1 MIRIPSI
8 PRALRSRSF
17 ITLAASAAIGCSML
31 GCSRAYYRKRADREV
46 YGLIDQKA
54 EDPRWALDLPTIQA
68 QNDSRMF
75 DPDNPDRPLMPPD
88 DPASHQLMERVDGKR
103 GVAKPPK
110 PGDPD
115 APRSDG
121 WIRALPRDKAGQV
134 LLDLQ
139 TAVRI
144 GLKNARTFQ
153 TEREDLYLSAL
164 DVTLERFRFDTKY
177 TLGTTGRYESFGV
190 DQVRRDDSTQN
201 AGILTDGSVRR
212 LSASGGEV
220 IASFANTLVWN
231 FNGSTVDTAGSLL
244 NFSLVQPFLRFGG
257 RTVVLENL
265 THAERTLLANVR
277 QMEQFQKGY
286 YIRVNAGR
294 NAGDGP
300 ARTGLVGASGLGL
313 LAGTPSGTVGAP
325 RADGLMGLLEEQQR
339 ISNLDGNLARL
350 RESLDQLEA
359 AFEAG
364 RIASRLQ
371 VDQARQA
378 LYTGQSSLLSTLAA
392 YQTRLD
398 TYKIDLGLPPDLA
411 VVVRDPLLDRL
422 SLTDI
427 TATEIS
433 RDLSEHLA
441 NVRNRDG
448 IKTKDDLPGRLG
460 PILKLEAPFLRQLG
474 KVEADLVRMRENL
487 PVRQEQLRRLRE
499 RADLARLSIAPAQL
513 DPARLG
519 TKIDLLGKRYETMT
533 KDVADAF
540 AALRTHAKEMARMEL
555 EPARSRL
562 IELSSRLSG
571 LMLALSLDQTAIR
584 LETLALP
591 PVEMRP
597 EAALAI
603 ARENRLDWMNARARL
618 VDGWRQIDVSANPLL
633 SGLTLTANGEAGS
646 INNTSARFDARNG
659 NLRLGLRFDTP
670 LSRLA
675 ERNDYREALIEY
687 QRARRNYDEFGDRV
701 NLSLRNTLRIVDLS
715 QLNFELRREAVQIAI
730 SQVDLA
736 RLRLDEPPRPGVQAQ
751 FGATTARDLVSA
763 LSDLL
768 GAQNDFLSV
777 WVSYEVLRMLL
788 DFELGT
794 MQLTADGRWID
805 PGPLTMESIR
815 KRLASWTLVEK
826 GKAKSD
832 AVARLNR

>member
-1 MIRIPSI
+1 MLSWFQRRLHS
-8 PRALRSRSF
+8 RAV
-17 ITLAASAAIGCSML
+17 ITLAGSAAIGCSIL
-31 GCSRAYYRKRADREV
+31 GCSRAYYRKAADREV
-46 YGLIDQKA
+46 HGLISKDA
-54 EDPRWALDLPTIQA
+54 EDPRWAVDLPTITA
-68 QNDSRMF
+68 PPDSRLF
-75 DPDNPDRPLMPPD
+75 DPDNPDYPAMPTD
-88 DPASHQLMERVDGKR
+88 DPASHQFMERVDGMR
-103 GVAKPPK
+103 GVAKPPR
-110 PGDPD
+110 PE
-115 APRSDG
+115 AARSRA
-121 WIRALPRDKAGQV
+121 WIRALPRDEAGLV
-134 LLDLQ
+134 LLDLR
-139 TAVRI
+139 TAVSV

-177 TLGTTGRYESFGV
+177 TLGGTPRFASYGV
-190 DQVRRDDSTQN
+190 DQVPRNGSTQN
-201 AGILTDGSVRR
+201 IGMLTDGSVRR
-212 LSASGGEV
+212 LSATGGEA
-220 IASFANTLVWN
+220 IAAFANTLVWN
-231 FNGSTVDTAGSLL
+231 FNGSTADSANSLL
-244 NFSLVQPFLRFGG
+244 NFSVVQPFLRFGG

-265 THAERTLLANVR
+265 TQAERTLLANVR

-300 ARTGLVGASGLGL
+300 ARSGLIGASGLGL

-325 RADGLMGLLEEQQR
+325 RADGLMGLLEDQQR
-339 ISNLDGNLARL
+339 ISNLNGNLARL

-378 LYTGQSSLLSTLAA
+378 LYSGQSSLLSTLAA

-398 TYKIDLGLPPDLA
+398 NYKVDLGLPPDLA

-422 SLTDI
+422 SLTD
-427 TATEIS
+427 TTTTGTS
-433 RDLSEHLA
+433 RDLAEQLA
-441 NVRNRDG
+441 KVRNRDA
-448 IKTKDDLPGRLG
+448 IKSKDDLLARMG
-460 PILKLEAPFLRQLG
+460 PILKLESSFVGQLRNVDADLIRMRGNLSVRERQLRQL
-474 KVEADLVRMRENL
+474 
-487 PVRQEQLRRLRE
+487 RE
-499 RADLARLSIAPAQL
+499 RTDLATLSIGASQL
-513 DPARLG
+513 DPSRLA
-519 TKIDLLGKRYETMT
+519 TKVDLLEKRFVTMT
-533 KDVADAF
+533 KEIADAF
-540 AALRTHAKEMARMEL
+540 ASLRAFQKDIPGMEL
-555 EPARSRL
+555 EPARSKL
-562 IELSSRLSG
+562 IELSSSLSG

-591 PVEMRP
+591 PIQIRA
-597 EAALAI
+597 EAALSI

-618 VDGWRQIDVSANPLL
+618 VDSWRQVDVQANPLL

-646 INNTSARFDARNG
+646 VRNNSARFDARNG
-659 NLRLGLRFDTP
+659 NLRLGLRFDSP
-670 LSRLA
+670 LSRLV

-768 GAQNDFLSV
+768 NAQNDFLSV

-794 MQLTADGRWID
+794 MELTPEGRWID
-805 PGPLTMESIR
+805 PGPLTAESIR
-815 KRLASWTLVEK
+815 KRLASWTIVGK
-826 GKAKSD
+826 GKPKNA
-832 AVARLNR
+832 AVAGLNQ